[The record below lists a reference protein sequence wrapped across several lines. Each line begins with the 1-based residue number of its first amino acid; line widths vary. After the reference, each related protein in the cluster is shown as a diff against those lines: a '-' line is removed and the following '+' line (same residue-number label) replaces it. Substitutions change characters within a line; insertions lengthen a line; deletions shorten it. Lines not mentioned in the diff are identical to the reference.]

1 MVFLFRRIQ
10 FLELICID
18 ILSLAQKLY
27 QKLRY
32 GLIKRH
38 FYYMTSSVRV
48 LPDFIVIGAA
58 KSGTTSLYEY
68 FRNHSNLFGSY
79 KKEIGFFDNNYNLG
93 TEWYRTW
100 FPTKSSMEKRINN
113 NKNLAY
119 EVSPSYFQSPW
130 CIKNMHETIPNP
142 KLILVLRNPVDRT
155 YSHYQHSTRRGIKT
169 KIPFRDLLNRDLE
182 TYERIKNE
190 DNGIIN
196 KEFLW
201 NSYIGPSIYAKLIKE
216 WLKYFSLD
224 QLLIFS
230 TEELKKNHR
239 DVFSRIHDFLNI
251 KDEEIDT
258 VTKHNTGGDYTPLD
272 SDLRQKLINFFKP
285 HNEELFNIINQKFD
299 WDK

>member
-1 MVFLFRRIQ
+1 
-10 FLELICID
+10 
-18 ILSLAQKLY
+18 
-27 QKLRY
+27 
-32 GLIKRH
+32 
-38 FYYMTSSVRV
+38 
-48 LPDFIVIGAA
+48 
-58 KSGTTSLYEY
+58 
-68 FRNHSNLFGSY
+68 
-79 KKEIGFFDNNYNLG
+79 
-93 TEWYRTW
+93 
-100 FPTKSSMEKRINN
+100 MEKRINN

-201 NSYIGPSIYAKLIKE
+201 NSYIGPSIYVRLVKE
-216 WLKYFSLD
+216 WLKYFSLE

-230 TEELKKNHR
+230 TEELKENHR
-239 DVFSRIHDFLNI
+239 EVFSRIHDFLNI
-251 KDEEIDT
+251 NDEEIDT

>member
-1 MVFLFRRIQ
+1 MV
-10 FLELICID
+10 
-18 ILSLAQKLY
+18 Y
-27 QKLRY
+27 Q
-32 GLIKRH
+32 
-38 FYYMTSSVRV
+38 
-48 LPDFIVIGAA
+48 
-58 KSGTTSLYEY
+58 
-68 FRNHSNLFGSY
+68 
-79 KKEIGFFDNNYNLG
+79 
-93 TEWYRTW
+93 
-100 FPTKSSMEKRINN
+100 
-113 NKNLAY
+113 
-119 EVSPSYFQSPW
+119 
-130 CIKNMHETIPNP
+130 NMHETIPNP